1 MAVNWTPALAV
12 GVAEIDRQHQELFR
26 RIDNLLTAMSQGKGK
41 EEVGNILKFLEDYV
55 VVHFAAEEKLMQ
67 SHNYPAFNE
76 HRAQHQAFIQ
86 DFAKLKEQFNR
97 EGPSTMVVLAV
108 QRRVVDWLREH
119 ISQRDKAIGEFL
131 QKGK

>member
-55 VVHFAAEEKLMQ
+55 VVHFTAEEKLMQ

-76 HRAQHQAFIQ
+76 HLAQHQAFIQ

>member
-76 HRAQHQAFIQ
+76 HLAQHQAFIQ

-97 EGPSTMVVLAV
+97 EG
-108 QRRVVDWLREH
+108 
-119 ISQRDKAIGEFL
+119 
-131 QKGK
+131 

>member
-26 RIDNLLTAMSQGKGK
+26 RIDNLLTAMSQGKGR
-41 EEVGNILKFLEDYV
+41 EEVGSILKFLEDYV

-67 SHNYPAFNE
+67 SHNYPAFKE
-76 HRAQHQAFIQ
+76 HLAQHQAFMQ
-86 DFAKLKEQFNR
+86 DFARLKAQFQQ

-108 QRRVVDWLREH
+108 QRRVVDWLRDH
-119 ISQRDKAIGEFL
+119 ISQKDKAIGDFL
-131 QKGK
+131 QNK